1 MQRIVSF
8 WLWMVCIAC
17 QLRPK
22 IHYLPFLECRNYLRF
37 LHTFFLRRLF
47 FIPQDKEPQ
56 STRALGNYFT
66 TLQSLI
72 AAHCALIVFGEKS
85 TYCAF
90 IKLGI
95 FGGFPQFFGLFS
107 QIFSSIFPVF
117 MPIWSIFQIFY
128 YLVNYGLDIPEKITL
143 CIYSILSIY

>member
-1 MQRIVSF
+1 
-8 WLWMVCIAC
+8 MVCIAC

-95 FGGFPQFFGLFS
+95 FGRFPQFFGHFFQNFLLYFS
-107 QIFSSIFPVF
+107 CFHANLIHFPHFCTIWLIMDICTSKNCTVF
-117 MPIWSIFQIFY
+117 LHPVHY
-128 YLVNYGLDIPEKITL
+128 
-143 CIYSILSIY
+143 